1 VKKPTG
7 PVSHITTPIKAWAH
21 RFAFLFLVVAA
32 FGLML
37 LGKADT
43 VLVERA
49 RTAITD
55 AVAPVLELVARP
67 VASLSAVIE
76 SVGELADLRA
86 QNAALGRENERLR
99 NWQVVAQRLEAENEA
114 LRQTTKM
121 VPDSGLRFVTAR
133 VIGDPGGAFARS
145 VLVNAGSRD
154 GVEKGQAAITSEG
167 LAGRVAQ
174 VGVRSAR
181 VLLLTDIN
189 SRIPVLVGSGRER
202 AILAG
207 DNTKQPRLRYLLP
220 SAVIQ
225 PGDHVVTSGHG
236 GVFPPGLPVGI
247 VTEASESAMRVQP
260 FVDWAHMEILRL
272 ADYELPRTL
281 LPADGSALREPQERA
296 GM

>member
-1 VKKPTG
+1 MKKPTG

-236 GVFPPGLPVGI
+236 GVFPPGLPVGV